1 MTKETM
7 LKLIAEKGYVV
18 SYAAQLNFSTYDIV
32 TSIPQKVTF
41 ASLAIAVIGL
51 IWPNINNY
59 WITIPL
65 LLISIACIYT
75 ERYAKNIDRYGNRG
89 KENTKQWNDLKILY
103 NKVKDASDEEG
114 FEEEYKKLEEIGNAF
129 NNSSEY
135 DQIVFANW
143 LAHYK
148 LFFEKD
154 YHWMDEQ
161 LNFGFF
167 KHKIPTSLIAAFVV
181 AVILCIVTMCLNC
194 PAIIFVF
201 NRLLNFCEC

>member
-1 MTKETM
+1 MTKET
-7 LKLIAEKGYVV
+7 LLRLIAEKGYVV

-32 TSIPQKVTF
+32 TSIPPKVTF

-51 IWPNINNY
+51 IWPNISNY

-75 ERYAKNIDRYGNRG
+75 ERYAKNIVSYGNRG

-103 NKVKDASDEEG
+103 HKVKDASEEEG
-114 FEEEYKKLEEIGNAF
+114 FEEEYEKLEEIGNAF

-161 LNFGFF
+161 LHFELF
-167 KHKIPTSLIAAFVV
+167 KHKIPTSLTVAFVSV
-181 AVILCIVTMCLNC
+181 VIISIITMCLKLSCNC
-194 PAIIFVF
+194 ILF
-201 NRLLNFCEC
+201 

>member
-1 MTKETM
+1 MKKETL
-7 LKLIAEKGYVV
+7 LKYIAEKGYDV

-32 TSIPQKVTF
+32 TGIPPKVTF
-41 ASLAIAVIGL
+41 TSLAMAVIGL

-65 LLISIACIYT
+65 LLLSIACIYT
-75 ERYAKNIDRYGNRG
+75 ERYAKNIDSYGNRG
-89 KENTKQWNDLKILY
+89 KENTKQWNDLKTLY
-103 NKVKDASDEEG
+103 YQVKDASEEDG
-114 FEEEYKKLEEIGNAF
+114 FEEEYKKLVEIGDTF

-161 LNFGFF
+161 LHFGFF
-167 KHKIPTSLIAAFVV
+167 KHKIPTSLIAVLVVFFLFMVYCVNCSAIANMFVR
-181 AVILCIVTMCLNC
+181 I
-194 PAIIFVF
+194 
-201 NRLLNFCEC
+201 

>member
-1 MTKETM
+1 MKKETL
-7 LKLIAEKGYVV
+7 LKYIAEKGYDV

-32 TSIPQKVTF
+32 TGIPPKVTF
-41 ASLAIAVIGL
+41 TSLAMAVIGL

-65 LLISIACIYT
+65 LLFSIACIYT
-75 ERYAKNIDRYGNRG
+75 ERYAKNIDSYGNRG
-89 KENTKQWNDLKILY
+89 KENTKQWNDLKTLY
-103 NKVKDASDEEG
+103 YQVKDASEEDG
-114 FEEEYKKLEEIGNAF
+114 FEEEYKKLVEIGETF

-154 YHWMDEQ
+154 YHWMNEQ
-161 LNFGFF
+161 LHFSFF
-167 KHKIPTSLIAAFVV
+167 KHKIPTSLTAIFVV
-181 AVILCIVTMCLNC
+181 AAISCIVIMCLNC
-194 PAIIFVF
+194 PAIVLFF
-201 NRLLNFCEC
+201 NRLFNFCEC

>member
-7 LKLIAEKGYVV
+7 LKLIAEKGYIV

-41 ASLAIAVIGL
+41 ASLAIAVLGL

-103 NKVKDASDEEG
+103 YKVKDASGEEG
-114 FEEEYKKLEEIGNAF
+114 FEEDYKKLEEIGNAF
-129 NNSSEY
+129 KVYSSDTGKEP
-135 DQIVFANW
+135 
-143 LAHYK
+143 
-148 LFFEKD
+148 LFD
-154 YHWMDEQ
+154 VVISEQ
-161 LNFGFF
+161 VDDNFVT
-167 KHKIPTSLIAAFVV
+167 KKIYNVYFICCLINKNL
-181 AVILCIVTMCLNC
+181 I
-194 PAIIFVF
+194 
-201 NRLLNFCEC
+201 

>member
-1 MTKETM
+1 MNTEPLPCIPYAPALSIGSRVSIYASISFCESSLNVTCVTSYFETAF
-7 LKLIAEKGYVV
+7 L
-18 SYAAQLNFSTYDIV
+18 SAQLNFSTYDIV

-103 NKVKDASDEEG
+103 YKVKDGSDEEG

-129 NNSSEY
+129 NNSSLV
-135 DQIVFANW
+135 IVPKRQTFFTPLFNTIS
-143 LAHYK
+143 K
-148 LFFEKD
+148 LFK
-154 YHWMDEQ
+154 Q
-161 LNFGFF
+161 VKNS
-167 KHKIPTSLIAAFVV
+167 SL
-181 AVILCIVTMCLNC
+181 L
-194 PAIIFVF
+194 
-201 NRLLNFCEC
+201 

>member
-1 MTKETM
+1 MR
-7 LKLIAEKGYVV
+7 
-18 SYAAQLNFSTYDIV
+18 
-32 TSIPQKVTF
+32 P
-41 ASLAIAVIGL
+41 
-51 IWPNINNY
+51 
-59 WITIPL
+59 
-65 LLISIACIYT
+65 
-75 ERYAKNIDRYGNRG
+75 
-89 KENTKQWNDLKILY
+89 
-103 NKVKDASDEEG
+103 
-114 FEEEYKKLEEIGNAF
+114 F

-143 LAHYK
+143 PAHYK

>member
-18 SYAAQLNFSTYDIV
+18 SYAAQLNFSTNDIV

-75 ERYAKNIDRYGNRG
+75 E
-89 KENTKQWNDLKILY
+89 
-103 NKVKDASDEEG
+103 
-114 FEEEYKKLEEIGNAF
+114 
-129 NNSSEY
+129 
-135 DQIVFANW
+135 
-143 LAHYK
+143 
-148 LFFEKD
+148 
-154 YHWMDEQ
+154 
-161 LNFGFF
+161 
-167 KHKIPTSLIAAFVV
+167 P
-181 AVILCIVTMCLNC
+181 
-194 PAIIFVF
+194 
-201 NRLLNFCEC
+201 LLSR